1 MPSRHGVGH
10 GAPAHQD
17 GRRTYVI
24 RRITIPTIGRWRR
37 PRVKAMIRSR
47 HQPSNEEVPNGPAR
61 DPDRDT
67 GSAAR
72 PRSRRAPARWVQ
84 ATTANSPSLPLIAI
98 GRSAVAHIEYRPTS
112 SGSPP
117 PGPMAP
123 PRSGADLPP
132 APLRRVRPEPSRSAP
147 AKRLAARYV
156 KGHSENRRKTDASAI
171 RSDVRFGKRARIP
184 GLPWKRSKQRD
195 GHPAARPPS
204 GDRPTCPSRLPRRRL
219 SLQGRSDRLAPTRCV
234 LRILGS
240 EPRRDSRP
248 SRRAGSG
255 LALRPG
261 HGTPGLNSSV

>member
-1 MPSRHGVGH
+1 
-10 GAPAHQD
+10 
-17 GRRTYVI
+17 
-24 RRITIPTIGRWRR
+24 
-37 PRVKAMIRSR
+37 MIRSR

-72 PRSRRAPARWVQ
+72 PRSRRASARWVQ
-84 ATTANSPSLPLIAI
+84 ATTPDSPSLPLIAI

-156 KGHSENRRKTDASAI
+156 KGHSENGRKTDASAI
-171 RSDVRFGKRARIP
+171 RPDLRFDKRSRIP
-184 GLPWKRSKQRD
+184 GSPWNGVSSVMDIRQLDR
-195 GHPAARPPS
+195 HPAT
-204 GDRPTCPSRLPRRRL
+204 DRPARRACLVAGCPCKDARIVSHRRAAFFA
-219 SLQGRSDRLAPTRCV
+219 SWAASHGETADRVVAPDPTW
-234 LRILGS
+234 RIDPATGTLGS
-240 EPRRDSRP
+240 APP
-248 SRRAGSG
+248 A
-255 LALRPG
+255 
-261 HGTPGLNSSV
+261 